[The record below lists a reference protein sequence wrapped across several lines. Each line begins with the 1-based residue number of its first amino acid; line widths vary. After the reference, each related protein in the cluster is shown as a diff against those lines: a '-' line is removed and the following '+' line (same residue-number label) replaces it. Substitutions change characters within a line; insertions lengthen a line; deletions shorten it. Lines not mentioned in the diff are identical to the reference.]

1 MNFQYNIAKRK
12 KELMLMNL
20 RLQGLKEEIDKK
32 DNKFSQVETLVQC
45 IKLGLL
51 ANMNL
56 SNYDGIVTYCF
67 SYCKSNGMYLSGEGN
82 EMFTSD
88 NDTTIDIVKALPNDE
103 FTWPLL
109 ISLCQE
115 EGIYISINEYES
127 PNPRIKG
134 QVITTVMASIDLTQ
148 NKAR

>member
-1 MNFQYNIAKRK
+1 
-12 KELMLMNL
+12 
-20 RLQGLKEEIDKK
+20 
-32 DNKFSQVETLVQC
+32 
-45 IKLGLL
+45 
-51 ANMNL
+51 
-56 SNYDGIVTYCF
+56 
-67 SYCKSNGMYLSGEGN
+67 MYLSGEGN